1 MYARAWLVNA
11 EPEKRDE
18 IEQVIRNAVLPSAR
32 QQQGYKGYLAL
43 FDPSTGKG
51 MAIALWE
58 TEADLNASEAIAQE
72 QVAKST
78 RLFTSA
84 PVREVYEVLV
94 HE

>member
-1 MYARAWLVNA
+1 MYARVWFVNA
-11 EPEKRDE
+11 KPEKRDE
-18 IEQVIRNAVLPSAR
+18 IIQVLRESVLPSAH

-58 TEADLNASEAIAQE
+58 TEADLKASEATAQE
-72 QVAKST
+72 QAAKGAG
-78 RLFTSA
+78 LFTSA

-94 HE
+94 QE